1 MANFREID
9 YISYLRNQP
18 DETLLTPENI
28 KTDKLWQ
35 ILDIGGDEPDL
46 LD

>member
-18 DETLLTPENI
+18 DETLTRENI

-35 ILDIGGDEPDL
+35 ILDIGGDKPDL